1 MNNDKIKAA
10 FAKDQAALKEKD
22 IKLADEKLIKISGGT
37 TEDFD
42 PEIAP
47 KANEEWLKQNGIQCS
62 VNSSVRFG

>member
-1 MNNDKIKAA
+1 MNNDKMKAA
-10 FAKDQAALKEKD
+10 FAE
-22 IKLADEKLIKISGGT
+22 EELIKISGGT

-62 VNSSVRFG
+62 VDSSVRFG

>member
-10 FAKDQAALKEKD
+10 FAEDQAALKEKD

-47 KANEEWLKQNGIQCS
+47 KANEEWLNQNGMQIFGD
-62 VNSSVRFG
+62 SSVRYG

>member
-10 FAKDQAALKEKD
+10 FAKDQAALKEKA
-22 IKLADEKLIKISGGT
+22 IKLADAQLIKISGGT

-47 KANEEWLKQNGIQCS
+47 KANDEWLKQNGIQCS
-62 VNSSVRFG
+62 VNASVRFG